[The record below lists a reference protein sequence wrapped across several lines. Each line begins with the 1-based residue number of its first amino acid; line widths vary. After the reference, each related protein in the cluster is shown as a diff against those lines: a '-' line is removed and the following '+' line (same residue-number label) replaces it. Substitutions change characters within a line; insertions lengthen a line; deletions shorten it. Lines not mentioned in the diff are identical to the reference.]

1 MIDGSMMNDTSPSK
15 VPTTTTTNEDDLDI
29 EEQPESNNNDDDDI
43 DVDKEEQ
50 DIKDSVIE
58 DQQTCDEIDDDHDDF
73 DEKEQPPYLKF
84 IHNKTAGYGWF
95 FVIAIVFA
103 YSLWAF
109 IVDFSRSYPLL
120 IIEVLVVVLV
130 LFRYLTKRYCLEK
143 REKAINDTLLL
154 SKKMGESRI
163 AAILCIILMIV
174 IAGVMVTDVHN
185 LVSLLGI
192 VVFILFTWITSFKP
206 KQVKWSPVL
215 SGILIQFI
223 FGALILRVEVS
234 KYRIVYCSFVSLLT
248 HNDSYHT
255 SSVEVANACKL
266 ASFIFICLD

>member
-1 MIDGSMMNDTSPSK
+1 MIDGSIMNDTSSSK
-15 VPTTTTTNEDDLDI
+15 VPTTSTNEEHINNNLDI
-29 EEQPESNNNDDDDI
+29 EEQPESNDDDD
-43 DVDKEEQ
+43 VDGVKEEP
-50 DIKDSVIE
+50 DIKDSVDE
-58 DQQTCDEIDDDHDDF
+58 DLQTCDGIDDDDGF

-84 IHNKTAGYGWF
+84 IHNKTRGCGWF
-95 FVIAIVFA
+95 FAIAIVFA

-130 LFRYLTKRYCLEK
+130 LFRYLTKKYCPEK

-154 SKKMGESRI
+154 SKKMGESKI
-163 AAILCIILMIV
+163 AAAFCIVLMIV

-206 KQVKWSPVL
+206 KQVKWSPIL

-234 KYRIVYCSFVSLLT
+234 KLMIHIHIYCLYFVVALLT
-248 HNDSYHT
+248 HMIIHIPLLIIS
-255 SSVEVANACKL
+255 CK
-266 ASFIFICLD
+266 CM

>member
-1 MIDGSMMNDTSPSK
+1 MIDGSMMNDTSSSK
-15 VPTTTTTNEDDLDI
+15 VPTTSISKNEDDNLDI
-29 EEQPESNNNDDDDI
+29 EEQSNNDDDDI
-43 DVDKEEQ
+43 DNDKKEQ
-50 DIKDSVIE
+50 DINDTVVE
-58 DQQTCDEIDDDHDDF
+58 EEQTCDDTDDDDF

-84 IHNKTAGYGWF
+84 IHNKTRGYGWF
-95 FVIAIVFA
+95 FAIAIVFA

-120 IIEVLVVVLV
+120 IIELLVVILV
-130 LFRYLTKRYCLEK
+130 LFRYLTKKYCPEK

-154 SKKMGESRI
+154 SKKMGESKI
-163 AAILCIILMIV
+163 AAAFCIILMIV

-206 KQVKWSPVL
+206 KQVKWSPIL

-234 KYRIVYCSFVSLLT
+234 KLMIHIHIYICISWYPFL
-248 HNDSYHT
+248 HT
-255 SSVEVANACKL
+255 
-266 ASFIFICLD
+266 

>member
-1 MIDGSMMNDTSPSK
+1 MIDGSMMNDTSSSK
-15 VPTTTTTNEDDLDI
+15 VPTTSISKNEDDNLDI
-29 EEQPESNNNDDDDI
+29 EEQSNNDDDDI
-43 DVDKEEQ
+43 DNDKKEQ
-50 DIKDSVIE
+50 DIKDSVVE
-58 DQQTCDEIDDDHDDF
+58 DEHTCDEIDDDDDF

-84 IHNKTAGYGWF
+84 IHNKTRGYGWF
-95 FVIAIVFA
+95 FAIAIIFA

-120 IIEVLVVVLV
+120 IIELLVVILV
-130 LFRYLTKRYCLEK
+130 LFRYLTKKYCPEK

-154 SKKMGESRI
+154 SKKMGESKI
-163 AAILCIILMIV
+163 AAAFCIILMIV

-206 KQVKWSPVL
+206 KQVKWSPIL

-234 KYRIVYCSFVSLLT
+234 ELMIHIDIYCLYFVSFLT
-248 HNDSYHT
+248 HVISYHIQ
-255 SSVEVANACKL
+255 SV
-266 ASFIFICLD
+266 

>member
-1 MIDGSMMNDTSPSK
+1 MIDGSMMNDISSSK
-15 VPTTTTTNEDDLDI
+15 VPTTSTNNEDNNNNLDI
-29 EEQPESNNNDDDDI
+29 EEQPESYNDDDV
-43 DVDKEEQ
+43 VDNGKEEP
-50 DIKDSVIE
+50 DIKDSVVE
-58 DQQTCDEIDDDHDDF
+58 EQQTCDEIDDDDF

-84 IHNKTAGYGWF
+84 IQNKTRGYGWF
-95 FVIAIVFA
+95 FAIAIVFA

-120 IIEVLVVVLV
+120 IIEVLIVILV
-130 LFRYLTKRYCLEK
+130 IFRYLTKKYCPEK
-143 REKAINDTLLL
+143 RDKAINDTLLL
-154 SKKMGESRI
+154 SKKMGESKI
-163 AAILCIILMIV
+163 AAAFCIILMIV

-206 KQVKWSPVL
+206 KQVKWSPIL

-234 KYRIVYCSFVSLLT
+234 ELTIHLMYIVLCIP
-248 HNDSYHT
+248 SY
-255 SSVEVANACKL
+255 K
-266 ASFIFICLD
+266 

>member
-1 MIDGSMMNDTSPSK
+1 MIDGSMMNDISSSK
-15 VPTTTTTNEDDLDI
+15 VPTTSINEDDNLDI
-29 EEQPESNNNDDDDI
+29 EEQPESNNDDDG
-43 DVDKEEQ
+43 VDNDKKEQ
-50 DIKDSVIE
+50 DIKDSVVE
-58 DQQTCDEIDDDHDDF
+58 EQHAGDDIDDNNDF
-73 DEKEQPPYLKF
+73 DEKEQPPYLQF
-84 IHNKTAGYGWF
+84 IHNKTRGYGWF

-120 IIEVLVVVLV
+120 IIEVLVVILV
-130 LFRYLTKRYCLEK
+130 LFRYLTQKYCLEK

-206 KQVKWSPVL
+206 KQVKWSPIL

-234 KYRIVYCSFVSLLT
+234 ELMIHIYIYIVCI
-248 HNDSYHT
+248 SYLFLHT
-255 SSVEVANACKL
+255 
-266 ASFIFICLD
+266 

>member
-1 MIDGSMMNDTSPSK
+1 MIHKVLKMIDDDTSSSK
-15 VPTTTTTNEDDLDI
+15 VPTNEDINNLDI
-29 EEQPESNNNDDDDI
+29 EEQPEYNNDDDD
-43 DVDKEEQ
+43 DVDDKEEE
-50 DIKDSVIE
+50 DIKDSVVE
-58 DQQTCDEIDDDHDDF
+58 EQQACDDIIDDDDDF
-73 DEKEQPPYLKF
+73 DEKEQPPYRKF

-95 FVIAIVFA
+95 FAIAIVFA

-120 IIEVLVVVLV
+120 IIEVLVVILV
-130 LFRYLTKRYCLEK
+130 LFRYLTKRYCPEK
-143 REKAINDTLLL
+143 REKVVNDTLLL
-154 SKKMGESRI
+154 SEKIGESRI
-163 AAILCIILMIV
+163 AAVFCIILMIV

-234 KYRIVYCSFVSLLT
+234 KSMLILLM
-248 HNDSYHT
+248 H
-255 SSVEVANACKL
+255 
-266 ASFIFICLD
+266 CLYIRFPPYT

>member
-1 MIDGSMMNDTSPSK
+1 MINNGSMINDTSSSK
-15 VPTTTTTNEDDLDI
+15 VPTTITNEDDIYNNLDV
-29 EEQPESNNNDDDDI
+29 EEQSESNNDDDVDN
-43 DVDKEEQ
+43 DKEESYV
-50 DIKDSVIE
+50 KDSVVE
-58 DQQTCDEIDDDHDDF
+58 EQQTGGDIDDDDDF

-84 IHNKTAGYGWF
+84 IHNKTRGYGWF
-95 FVIAIVFA
+95 LAIAIVFA

-130 LFRYLTKRYCLEK
+130 LFRYLTKKYCPEK

-163 AAILCIILMIV
+163 AAIFCIILMIV

-206 KQVKWSPVL
+206 KQVNGHLYYPV
-215 SGILIQFI
+215 
-223 FGALILRVEVS
+223 
-234 KYRIVYCSFVSLLT
+234 Y
-248 HNDSYHT
+248 
-255 SSVEVANACKL
+255 
-266 ASFIFICLD
+266 